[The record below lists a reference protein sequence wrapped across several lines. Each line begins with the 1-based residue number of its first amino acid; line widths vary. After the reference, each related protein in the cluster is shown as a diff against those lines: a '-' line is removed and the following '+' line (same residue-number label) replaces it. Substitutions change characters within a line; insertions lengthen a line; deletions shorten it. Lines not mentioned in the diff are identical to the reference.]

1 MTELTLN
8 EARLQGEIPEAEW
21 VGALRETDPGT
32 PADEIRRRFAAEAYV
47 CVPGFFGEQDVLAVR
62 RAVFTKL
69 ATAGEIHGASEEGI
83 YAGSSK
89 RRERIE
95 HLDQFWREISEEW
108 ALRRVTHSR
117 ALHEFC
123 DILLEESS
131 IAHDFVFL
139 RVSNYGRKTL
149 VHSDHGFF
157 TRSTDN
163 VITAWIAFGEIPLQ
177 MGPLFILENSHK
189 HPRVQESIRDFD
201 VVRDSDRKASWSETP
216 LEIARQF
223 SCRVLTRHMRPGDLV
238 VFGMQILHG
247 SLDNVDPDQRI
258 RLTCDVRYQ
267 PRSEPR
273 DPRYFGPDP
282 GGTTGQGYGELV
294 GAIPLDEAWHIR

>member
-1 MTELTLN
+1 MTELMLDG
-8 EARLQGEIPEAEW
+8 ARLQGEMPEAEW
-21 VGALRETDPGT
+21 VGTMRETSLGT
-32 PADEIRRRFAAEAYV
+32 PPDEVRRRFATEAYI
-47 CVPGFFGEQDVLAVR
+47 CVPEFFSEEDVVAVR
-62 RAVFTKL
+62 RSVFDTL
-69 ATAGEIHGASEEGI
+69 ATTGEIRGAPEEGI
-83 YAGSSK
+83 YTGSSQ
-89 RRERIE
+89 RRECIDN
-95 HLDQFWREISEEW
+95 LDQFWRDISEDW

-123 DILLEESS
+123 DILLEEPS

-201 VVRDSDRKASWSETP
+201 VARDSDRKASWSETP

-238 VFGMQILHG
+238 VFGMKILHG
-247 SLDNVDPDQRI
+247 SLDNVDPDQHI

-267 PRSEPR
+267 AGSESR
-273 DPRYFGPDP
+273 DPRYFGPNP
-282 GGTTGQGYGELV
+282 GGTMGQGYGELV